1 MWFTFTFIIK
11 LKVAQLIIKQVCIYT
26 LLLNKSV
33 YTSAIMME
41 EIVKKGGRRKE
52 SVATLRAVHGIELK

>member
-11 LKVAQLIIKQVCIYT
+11 IKVAQFIIKQVCIYT

-41 EIVKKGGRRKE
+41 EIVKKVGRRKE
-52 SVATLRAVHGIELK
+52 NVATLRALHGIELK

>member
-11 LKVAQLIIKQVCIYT
+11 LKVAQLIIKQICIYT

-52 SVATLRAVHGIELK
+52 NVATLRAVPTWN